1 MFDDNEIENF
11 IQRVRSAINN
21 GLTDQ
26 EIVEYFIDVKPVW
39 EIWLALNAAKILSV
53 NENKD

>member
-11 IQRVRSAINN
+11 IQRVCNAINN